1 MALTKEE
8 TLALIPQQPPFRF
21 IDEIIELTDET
32 IASTY
37 TFKAQESFYPGHFP
51 GNPITPGAI
60 LLETMAQTG
69 IVAHGIYL
77 CSKEMT
83 KEEIKKLLTIFTE
96 AAIEFTGMI
105 KPGDRV
111 TIRSKKIYF
120 RRLKIKAEAQ
130 VIREDGE
137 IVCSGTIA
145 GMGVKADE
153 K

>member
-1 MALTKEE
+1 
-8 TLALIPQQPPFRF
+8 
-21 IDEIIELTDET
+21 
-32 IASTY
+32 
-37 TFKAQESFYPGHFP
+37 
-51 GNPITPGAI
+51 
-60 LLETMAQTG
+60 
-69 IVAHGIYL
+69 
-77 CSKEMT
+77 MT

-111 TIRSKKIYF
+111 TVRSKKIYF

-137 IVCSGTIA
+137 VVCSGTIA